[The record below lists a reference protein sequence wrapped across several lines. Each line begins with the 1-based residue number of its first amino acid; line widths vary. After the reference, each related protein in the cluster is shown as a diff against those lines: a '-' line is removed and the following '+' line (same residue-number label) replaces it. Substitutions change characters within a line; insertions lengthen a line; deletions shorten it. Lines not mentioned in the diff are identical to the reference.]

1 MSEDIIN
8 VYGMSINRVTIY
20 IFGVLTHTGSMIQTQ
35 FLWRKRLSYYSIR
48 TVLWYPSPKGK
59 SPEKLRKST
68 TEMTK
73 LDIKGAT
80 DRLASM
86 RGVDIVGA
94 NNNLQEGKN
103 LLTLAPGMLFVT
115 IFESFDLSKNLLWA
129 WGAGL
134 LSGLLIVTL
143 RRFPLNVATLEPA
156 FKVSVFFSK
165 EPNVYFTNGL
175 TVHAGYN
182 SVKLILIWTS

>member
-1 MSEDIIN
+1 
-8 VYGMSINRVTIY
+8 
-20 IFGVLTHTGSMIQTQ
+20 MIQNVWGYHKCIWDVNQQGYHLHFWGPYTHWINDPNTVSMEEALVIL
-35 FLWRKRLSYYSIR
+35 FDLYCTLYSDIQNE
-48 TVLWYPSPKGK
+48 GK

-156 FKVSVFFSK
+156 FKVSVFFQRT
-165 EPNVYFTNGL
+165 FTLQTGWPYMRVI
-175 TVHAGYN
+175 TQ
-182 SVKLILIWTS
+182 